1 MISKSER
8 VLTMNSLLV
17 QKLIKLVHTEFK
29 EN

>member
-17 QKLIKLVHTEFK
+17 QKLIKLVDTEFK